1 MTSESGPDR
10 HGLTPHPPALQHPG
24 QPSHKPHRPR
34 HVQLVSPREHDEP
47 NAAPQPCETQNP
59 HGLNMDNTPQA
70 QPPEHDD
77 RRPASPTEATATT
90 PPAPDASALSTAAA
104 DNASRPTT
112 VSQAWLS
119 RHSIHSNAI
128 RSRLEHQRQH
138 HDPNAATHRRAG
150 VSHHGKSA
158 DEWRPY
164 ELQRALSKA
173 ATQLP
178 ERTKLGD
185 QVISKVLALTR
196 WKTKAREK
204 AESRPVSMHARTPW
218 LQQLQQLT
226 RRRNGV
232 IGSGLEHDGTDPLVA
247 FMLQV
252 GQEGGGA
259 RVQTWTAEPLP
270 LRGFTGDLNCGRT
283 VVWVGTESAPW
294 CKGCHTAG
302 HWCRACP
309 HPAGTRAPPSRRRRC
324 GYPW

>member
-1 MTSESGPDR
+1 MDLQQNSASGGPHQQPREPSGPVADKSIPTSSSHAAMSSASGPDR

-24 QPSHKPHRPR
+24 QPSHTHRPR
-34 HVQLVSPREHDEP
+34 HVQLISPRANDEP
-47 NAAPQPCETQNP
+47 HAVRNPRDTPKPQDC
-59 HGLNMDNTPQA
+59 HIYNTPQA
-70 QPPEHDD
+70 QPSEHDD
-77 RRPASPTEATATT
+77 QRPTPPTEATANM
-90 PPAPDASALSTAAA
+90 PPAPDASASALSTAAA
-104 DNASRPTT
+104 ANASRPTT

-119 RHSIHSNAI
+119 RHNIHSNAI

-138 HDPNAATHRRAG
+138 HDPHANTHRRAG

-232 IGSGLEHDGTDPLVA
+232 IGSGLEHDGAEPLVA

-252 GQEGGGA
+252 G
-259 RVQTWTAEPLP
+259 R
-270 LRGFTGDLNCGRT
+270 
-283 VVWVGTESAPW
+283 
-294 CKGCHTAG
+294 
-302 HWCRACP
+302 RA
-309 HPAGTRAPPSRRRRC
+309 
-324 GYPW
+324 